1 MNLAARDIRHNLGRF
16 LMTCLGLGLLLAIVL
31 SMLGIYRGL
40 IAEALTLA
48 RSPGV
53 DLWVVETNTRG
64 PFAEASRLPGDTREA
79 VARVA
84 GVTAAGALT
93 FQSVETET
101 AAGKLR
107 VYVIG
112 SEPGRPGGPA
122 HLIDGR
128 PIVQSRYEAVVDRS
142 TGLTVGERIR
152 LGRREFTVVGVTAGQ
167 VSSGGDPVVF
177 ITLRDSQKLQFELA
191 PPAAR
196 RELARGGG
204 EASSDIVN
212 AIVARVSP
220 DVPVAS
226 VADGVRRWKHLAVLT
241 QEEQETVL
249 SRSVIERA
257 RRQIGLFTTLLL
269 IVSTVIIA
277 LIIHT
282 LTIDKTREIA
292 TLKLIGAPDRTIVG
306 LILQQALAMGAI
318 GFASGLSLLLVLKDS
333 FPRRVVVDPPD
344 VIALATVVVVI
355 CLVASTLGVRLALK
369 VDPATALAG

>member
-1 MNLAARDIRHNLGRF
+1 MNLAIRDIRHNLGRF
-16 LMTCLGLGLLLAIVL
+16 LLTCLGLSLLLTIVL

-40 IAEALTLA
+40 IVEALTLA
-48 RSPGV
+48 RAPSV

-84 GVTAAGALT
+84 GVTEAGAVT
-93 FQSVETET
+93 FQSVEAET
-101 AAGKLR
+101 ATGKLR
-107 VYVIG
+107 LYVIG
-112 SEPGRPGGPA
+112 YEPGRPGGPA
-122 HLIDGR
+122 YLIDGR
-128 PIVQSRYEAVVDRS
+128 PITQSRYETVVDRS
-142 TGLTVGERIR
+142 TGLTVGDRLK
-152 LGRREFTVVGVTAGQ
+152 LGRRELTVVGVTAGQ
-167 VSSGGDPVVF
+167 VSTGGDPVAF

-196 RELARGGG
+196 REFARGGG
-204 EASSDIVN
+204 EATSDIVN
-212 AIVARVSP
+212 AVIARVNS
-220 DVPVAS
+220 DVPVAG

-241 QEEQETVL
+241 QDEQETVL

-277 LIIHT
+277 LIIYT
-282 LTIDKTREIA
+282 LTIDKTKEIA
-292 TLKLIGAPDRTIVG
+292 TLKLIGAPNRTIVG

-318 GFASGLSLLLVLKDS
+318 GFSFGLSFILVMKDS
-333 FPRRVVVDPPD
+333 FPRRVVVEAPD
-344 VIALATVVVVI
+344 AAVLAVVVAAI
-355 CLVASTLGVRLALK
+355 CLVASTLGVRFALK

>member
-1 MNLAARDIRHNLGRF
+1 MNLAIRDIRHNLGRF
-16 LMTCLGLGLLLAIVL
+16 LLTCLGLSLLLTIVL

-48 RSPGV
+48 RAPSV

-84 GVTAAGALT
+84 GVSEAGAVT
-93 FQSVETET
+93 FQSVEAET

-107 VYVIG
+107 LYVIG
-112 SEPGRPGGPA
+112 YEPGRPGGPA

-128 PIVQSRYEAVVDRS
+128 PITQSRYEAVVDRS
-142 TGLTVGERIR
+142 TGLTVGDRLK
-152 LGRREFTVVGVTAGQ
+152 LGRRALTVVGVTAGQ

-204 EASSDIVN
+204 EATSDIVN
-212 AIVARVSP
+212 AVIARVNS
-220 DVPVAS
+220 DVPVAG

-241 QEEQETVL
+241 QDEQETVL

-277 LIIHT
+277 LIIYT
-282 LTIDKTREIA
+282 LTIDKTKEIA

-318 GFASGLSLLLVLKDS
+318 GFSFGLTFILAMKDS
-333 FPRRVVVDPPD
+333 FPRRVVVEAPD
-344 VIALATVVVVI
+344 VAALAAVVVAI

>member
-1 MNLAARDIRHNLGRF
+1 MNLAIRDIRHNLGRF
-16 LMTCLGLGLLLAIVL
+16 LLTCLGLSLLLTIVL

-48 RSPGV
+48 RAPRV

-84 GVTAAGALT
+84 GVTEAGAVT
-93 FQSVETET
+93 FQSAEAET
-101 AAGKLR
+101 ATGKLR
-107 VYVIG
+107 LYVIG
-112 SEPGRPGGPA
+112 YEPGRPGGPA

-128 PIVQSRYEAVVDRS
+128 PITQSRYEAVVDRS
-142 TGLTVGERIR
+142 TGLTVGDRLK
-152 LGRREFTVVGVTAGQ
+152 LGRRALTVVGVTAGQ

-177 ITLRDSQKLQFELA
+177 ITLRDSQKLQFDLA

-204 EASSDIVN
+204 EATSDLVN
-212 AIVARVSP
+212 AVIARVNP
-220 DVPVAS
+220 DVPVAG

-241 QEEQETVL
+241 QDDQETVL

-277 LIIHT
+277 LIIYT
-282 LTIDKTREIA
+282 LTIDKTKEIA
-292 TLKLIGAPDRTIVG
+292 TLKLIGAPNHTIVG

-318 GFASGLSLLLVLKDS
+318 GFSFGLSFILAMKDS
-333 FPRRVVVDPPD
+333 FPRRVVVEAPD
-344 VIALATVVVVI
+344 VAALAAVVVAI
-355 CLVASTLGVRLALK
+355 CLLASTLGVRFALK

>member
-1 MNLAARDIRHNLGRF
+1 MNLAIRDIRHNLGRF
-16 LMTCLGLGLLLAIVL
+16 LLTCLGLSLLLTIVL

-48 RSPGV
+48 RAPSV

-84 GVTAAGALT
+84 GVTEAGAVT
-93 FQSVETET
+93 FQSAEAET

-107 VYVIG
+107 LYVIG
-112 SEPGRPGGPA
+112 YEPGRPGGPA

-128 PIVQSRYEAVVDRS
+128 PITQSRYEAVVDRS
-142 TGLTVGERIR
+142 TGLTVGDRLK
-152 LGRREFTVVGVTAGQ
+152 LGRRALTVVGVTAGQ

-204 EASSDIVN
+204 EATSDIVN
-212 AIVARVSP
+212 AVIARVNS
-220 DVPVAS
+220 DVPVAG

-241 QEEQETVL
+241 QDEQETVL

-277 LIIHT
+277 LIIYT
-282 LTIDKTREIA
+282 LTIDKTKEIA

-318 GFASGLSLLLVLKDS
+318 GFSFGLTFILAMKDS
-333 FPRRVVVDPPD
+333 FPRRVVVEAPD
-344 VIALATVVVVI
+344 VAALAAVVVAI

>member
-1 MNLAARDIRHNLGRF
+1 MNLAIRDIRHNLGRF
-16 LMTCLGLGLLLAIVL
+16 LLTCLGLSLLLTIVL

-48 RSPGV
+48 RAPSV

-84 GVTAAGALT
+84 GVSEAGAVT
-93 FQSVETET
+93 FQSVEAET

-107 VYVIG
+107 LYVIG
-112 SEPGRPGGPA
+112 YEPGRPGGPRR
-122 HLIDGR
+122 LIDGR
-128 PIVQSRYEAVVDRS
+128 PITQSRYETVVDRS
-142 TGLTVGERIR
+142 TGLKVGDRLK
-152 LGRREFTVVGVTAGQ
+152 LGRRALTVVGVTAGQ

-196 RELARGGG
+196 REFARGGG
-204 EASSDIVN
+204 EATSDIVN
-212 AIVARVSP
+212 AVIARVNS
-220 DVPVAS
+220 DVPVGG

-241 QEEQETVL
+241 QDEQESVL

-277 LIIHT
+277 LIIYT
-282 LTIDKTREIA
+282 LTIDKTKEIA

-318 GFASGLSLLLVLKDS
+318 GFSFGLTFILAMKDS
-333 FPRRVVVDPPD
+333 FPRRVVVEVPD
-344 VIALATVVVVI
+344 VAALASVVTAI
-355 CLVASTLGVRLALK
+355 CLVASTLGVRFALK

>member
-1 MNLAARDIRHNLGRF
+1 MNLAIRDIRHNLGRF
-16 LMTCLGLGLLLAIVL
+16 LLTCLGLSLLLTVVL

-40 IAEALTLA
+40 VIDALTLA
-48 RSPGV
+48 RAPRV
-53 DLWVVETNTRG
+53 DLWVVEANTRG

-84 GVTAAGALT
+84 GVAEAGAVT

-101 AAGKLR
+101 AASKLR
-107 VYVIG
+107 LYVIG
-112 SEPGRPGGPA
+112 YEAGRPGGPPQ
-122 HLIDGR
+122 LVEGR
-128 PIVQSRYEAVVDRS
+128 PISHSRYETVVDRA
-142 TGLTVGERIR
+142 TGIGVGERIR
-152 LGRREFTVVGVTAGQ
+152 IGRREFTVVGVTAGQ
-167 VSSGGDPVVF
+167 VSSGGDPAVF
-177 ITLRDSQKLQFELA
+177 VTLRDSQKLQFELA

-196 RELARGGG
+196 RELARGSG

-220 DVPVAS
+220 YAPVAS
-226 VADGVRRWKHLAVLT
+226 VAEGVRRWKHLAVLT
-241 QEEQETVL
+241 QDEQETVL
-249 SRSVIERA
+249 SRSVVERA

-282 LTIDKTREIA
+282 LTIDKTKEIA
-292 TLKLIGAPDRTIVG
+292 TLKLIGAPDSTIVG

-318 GFASGLSLLLVLKDS
+318 GFGFGLTFILAMKDN
-333 FPRRVVVDPPD
+333 FPRRVVVEAPD
-344 VIALATVVVVI
+344 VAALAAVVALI
-355 CLVASTLGVRLALK
+355 CLVASTIGVRLALK